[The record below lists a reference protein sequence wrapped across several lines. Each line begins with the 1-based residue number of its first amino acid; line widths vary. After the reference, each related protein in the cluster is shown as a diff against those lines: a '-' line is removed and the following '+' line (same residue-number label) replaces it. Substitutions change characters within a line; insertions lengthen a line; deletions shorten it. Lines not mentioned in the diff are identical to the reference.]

1 MSWRRKV
8 GRRSHACNVLGA
20 MAQGHARASRPR
32 YVPHVSLA
40 PALLLALPWW
50 AAPTTLA
57 LRLRR
62 TPSLDHLAPDP
73 PAGAPRV
80 SVVLPARNEAAHI
93 DGCVR
98 SLRASTWPNL
108 EIIVVD
114 DHSTDGTGDLAR
126 AAAEGDPRVRVH
138 AAPDLPAGWF
148 GKQWACHTGATQASG
163 EWLLFTDADTRHGPE
178 LIARMMAMRAVRNAD
193 LFSVAGHQAMG
204 TIWEQA
210 VQPSVFT
217 LILGRY
223 GGADQLERATHP
235 RDVVANGQCFLM
247 SRAWYDRTGGHV
259 AVRQYVAEDL
269 MLAQRTVLAGGR
281 VSMALGIRHLS
292 TRMYD
297 GLASLMKGW
306 SKNLYA
312 GGRHAMWGGETVRK
326 WIYPLLLLAFP
337 FGIAGPFLGAALGAL
352 LSWPAMLAWGL
363 CASLA
368 VLCSFALANALNND
382 PVRRAI
388 YAPLGGLVL
397 LIICL
402 KAITRGDQVE
412 WKGREYTSQ

>member
-1 MSWRRKV
+1 
-8 GRRSHACNVLGA
+8 
-20 MAQGHARASRPR
+20 
-32 YVPHVSLA
+32 VSI
-40 PALLLALPWW
+40 
-50 AAPTTLA
+50 
-57 LRLRR
+57 
-62 TPSLDHLAPDP
+62 
-73 PAGAPRV
+73 
-80 SVVLPARNEAAHI
+80 VLPARNEAAHI
-93 DGCVR
+93 DGCVG
-98 SLRASTWPNL
+98 SLCASTWPDL

-126 AAAEGDPRVRVH
+126 AAAAGDARVRVIS
-138 AAPDLPAGWF
+138 APDLPADWF
-148 GKQWACHTGATQASG
+148 GKQWACHTGARDATG
-163 EWLLFTDADTRHGPE
+163 DWLLFTDADTRHGPE
-178 LIARMMAMRAVRNAD
+178 LVARMMAMRAQRGAD
-193 LFSVAGHQAMG
+193 LFSVAGHQVMG

-247 SRAWYDRTGGHV
+247 SRTWYDRIGGHV

-269 MLAQRTVLAGGR
+269 MLAQRTVLEGGR
-281 VSMALGIRHLS
+281 VSMALGILHLS

-297 GLASLMKGW
+297 GLASLIKGW
-306 SKNLYA
+306 GKNLYA
-312 GGRHAMWGGETVRK
+312 GGRHAMWGGEAVRK
-326 WIYPLLLLAFP
+326 WLYPLLLLAFP
-337 FGIAGPFLGAALGAL
+337 FGIVGPFLGAALGAL

-368 VLCSFALANALNND
+368 VLSSFALANILNKD
-382 PVRRAI
+382 PAWRAI

-402 KAITRGDQVE
+402 KAITRGDQVQ